1 MHIAQLTADISEEV
15 SGISQ
20 CVRALCTSLAASTDI
35 DISVFAGTGQSK
47 SPPPSYERVANVTI
61 SPKSFVGTYQALVR
75 RHRQRPIDV
84 IHDHGQWLPYY
95 VSSAVFAQRFGIPRV
110 VSSHG
115 MISTQAFKHSRLQ
128 KKIAWS
134 LYAKRCLNQAR
145 VIHVTSSLELNEV
158 KKFSSRP
165 TILIPL
171 GFNPPPH
178 ADQLVDVE
186 RQKIVA
192 FLGRI
197 HPIKGIV
204 ELLAAWD
211 QCHTEG
217 WTLCIAGP
225 DEANMFAGKT
235 VPPNIKLL
243 GSLNSTQK
251 YEFLA
256 QSTVLILPSHSENFG
271 IVVPEALSVG
281 TPVIAALGTP
291 WSVLSERD
299 IGWWVPCTVDSLA
312 TTLSQ
317 VMREPADRLR
327 EMGAR
332 AHQFAM
338 QEFSWENIAQRFLAK
353 YQELANERH
362 T

>member
-1 MHIAQLTADISEEV
+1 
-15 SGISQ
+15 
-20 CVRALCTSLAASTDI
+20 
-35 DISVFAGTGQSK
+35 
-47 SPPPSYERVANVTI
+47 
-61 SPKSFVGTYQALVR
+61 
-75 RHRQRPIDV
+75 
-84 IHDHGQWLPYY
+84 
-95 VSSAVFAQRFGIPRV
+95 
-110 VSSHG
+110 
-115 MISTQAFKHSRLQ
+115 MISTQAFKHSRLR
-128 KKIAWS
+128 KIIAWS
-134 LYAKRCLNQAR
+134 LYAKRCLDQASL
-145 VIHVTSSLELNEV
+145 IHVTSSLELEEV
-158 KKFSSRP
+158 KKFCSRP

-178 ADQLVDVE
+178 ADQLVDAE

-204 ELLAAWD
+204 ELLAAWK
-211 QCHTEG
+211 QCHIEG

-235 VPPNIKLL
+235 LPPNVKLL

-256 QSTVLILPSHSENFG
+256 QATVLILPSHSENFG

-281 TPVIAALGTP
+281 TPVIAAQGTP
-291 WSVLSERD
+291 WGVLSEKK
-299 IGWWVPCTVDSLA
+299 IGWWVPCSVESLT

-317 VMREPADRLR
+317 VMREPSNKLR

-332 AHQFAM
+332 AHHFAL
-338 QEFSWENIAQRFLAK
+338 QEFSWDNIAQRFLAK
-353 YQELANERH
+353 YQELANGRPA
-362 T
+362 